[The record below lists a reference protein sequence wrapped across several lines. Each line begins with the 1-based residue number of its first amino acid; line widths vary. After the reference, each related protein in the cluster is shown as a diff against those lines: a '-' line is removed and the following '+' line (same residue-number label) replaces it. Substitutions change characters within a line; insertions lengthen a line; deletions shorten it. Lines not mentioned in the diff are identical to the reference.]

1 MTFINEFTPPEDV
14 EKYGLKQIDKRF
26 EFLGATSARDWAID
40 RERDIYLRHVAG
52 AGAGG
57 RDIEVRNQQTFTFYW
72 KGHEL
77 TLRLDALDGRWEA
90 GEPGWS
96 HWRLV
101 MLNGSNGLPEPL
113 KPHRREILADLKEA
127 LVAYQGAGAY
137 SGNYTSYSVTLDI
150 DSECEL

>member
-14 EKYGLKQIDKRF
+14 EKYGLKQIDKKF
-26 EFLGATSARDWAID
+26 EFGTTSTRQWTID
-40 RERDIYLRHVAG
+40 RERDIYLRHVAR
-52 AGAGG
+52 AGG
-57 RDIEVRNQQTFTFYW
+57 SDIEVRNQLKWTFYW

-77 TLRLDALDGRWEA
+77 SMRLDLLDGSGGD

-101 MLNGSNGLPEPL
+101 LVWFNGGNGLPEPL

-127 LVAYQGAGAY
+127 LTTYQGAGVY
-137 SGNYTSYSVTLDI
+137 SGNYTSYSVTLDV

>member
-1 MTFINEFTPPEDV
+1 MTFINEFTPPEDI
-14 EKYGLKQIDKRF
+14 EKYGLKKIDKRF
-26 EFLGATSARDWAID
+26 EFLGATSTRQWTID
-40 RERDIYLRHVAG
+40 RERDIYLRNVAQAG
-52 AGAGG
+52 AG
-57 RDIEVRNQQTFTFYW
+57 DIEVCNQLKWTFYW

-77 TLRLDALDGRWEA
+77 TLRLDLLEGRGGE

-101 MLNGSNGLPEPL
+101 LVNGSSGLPEQL
-113 KPHRREILADLKEA
+113 KPHRREIFADLKEA
-127 LVAYQGAGAY
+127 LIAYQGAGAY